1 MNRILAAID
10 TTARAR
16 DVLGAALAL
25 AEKSESKVILF
36 HAVAPPM
43 PLGEPIVG
51 TRENFGLDLLDA
63 ARRELTTLA
72 DEVGPERIGGVD
84 VDFASPWSGICEAAK
99 KHDVELI
106 VIGAHG
112 YGLLDRLLGTTASKV
127 VNHADRSVL
136 VVREPERI
144 TLETEPVEPGPG
156 PAREARVAPSF
167 LRPDWP

>member
-1 MNRILAAID
+1 MNKILAAID

-25 AEKSESKVILF
+25 AEKSESKVVLF
-36 HAVAPPM
+36 HAVSPPA
-43 PLGEPIVG
+43 PLGEPIVVAP
-51 TRENFGLDLLDA
+51 ESFGLDLLDA

-72 DEVGPERIGGVD
+72 EEVGPERIAGVD

-99 KHDVELI
+99 RHDVELI

-112 YGLLDRLLGTTASKV
+112 YDLLDRILGTTAAKV

-136 VVREPERI
+136 VVREPQRPP
-144 TLETEPVEPGPG
+144 LEADPVEVVPEAPSLEPV
-156 PAREARVAPSF
+156 ALA
-167 LRPDWP
+167 

>member
-1 MNRILAAID
+1 MNKILAAID

-25 AEKSESKVILF
+25 AEKSESKVVLF
-36 HAVAPPM
+36 HAVPPPA
-43 PLGEPIVG
+43 PLGEPIVA
-51 TRENFGLDLLDA
+51 TRENFGMDLLDA

-72 DEVGPERIGGVD
+72 EEVGPERIAGVD

-112 YGLLDRLLGTTASKV
+112 YDLLDRILGTTAAKV

-136 VVREPERI
+136 VVREPQRPP
-144 TLETEPVEPGPG
+144 LEADPVEVVPEAPGLEPV
-156 PAREARVAPSF
+156 ALA
-167 LRPDWP
+167 